1 MIGMMA
7 AMRLA
12 FWSFMVCFAGTLW
25 SQSADLNFVQNDGGV
40 HHALMAPHR
49 NPDAIP
55 PGFEIRLDVE
65 ESGDAVWLN
74 SEVQLPYGGY
84 IISATCT
91 FDYLGKFQVQW
102 ADTAAVRNTGWREEP
117 AAELAMEPFE
127 AQLVPMLLKD
137 TEVATR
143 LWIEPG
149 VDAASGELFMVLEP
163 QCVPYRLP
171 FSMTRSAA
179 GWSVIQGRLVSALQP

>member
-12 FWSFMVCFAGTLW
+12 FWSFMVCVAGTLW

>member
-1 MIGMMA
+1 MLVA
-7 AMRLA
+7 PRLA
-12 FWSFMVCFAGTLW
+12 LWSFMVCVASTVW
-25 SQSADLNFVQNDGGV
+25 SQSADLNFAQNEGGV
-40 HHALMAPHR
+40 HHALMEPHR
-49 NPDAIP
+49 NPEAIP

-65 ESGDAVWLN
+65 ESGNAVWLN

-84 IISATCT
+84 IISGTCT
-91 FDYLGKFQVQW
+91 FDYLGKFQVRW
-102 ADTAAVRNTGWREEP
+102 ADTAAVRTTGWREEP

-137 TEVATR
+137 TKVATR
-143 LWIEPG
+143 LWIEPD
-149 VDAASGELFMVLEP
+149 VAAASGEVFMVLEP

-171 FSMTRSAA
+171 FTMTRFEA

>member
-1 MIGMMA
+1 MIGVMA
-7 AMRLA
+7 ARRLA
-12 FWSFMVCFAGTLW
+12 LCLCMVCVASTVW
-25 SQSADLNFVQNDGGV
+25 SQSADLNFVHNDGGV

-49 NPDAIP
+49 NPDIIP

-102 ADTAAVRNTGWREEP
+102 ADTAAVRNTSWREEP

-137 TEVATR
+137 TKVATYLR
-143 LWIEPG
+143 IEPG
-149 VDAASGELFMVLEP
+149 VAAAAGEVFMVLEP

-171 FSMTRSAA
+171 FTMTRSEA

>member
-1 MIGMMA
+1 MVGFIGTA
-7 AMRLA
+7 
-12 FWSFMVCFAGTLW
+12 WG
-25 SQSADLNFVQNDGGV
+25 QNADLNFAQKDRGV

-65 ESGDAVWLN
+65 ESVDALWLI
-74 SEVQLPYGGY
+74 SDVQLPYGGY

-102 ADTAAVRNTGWREEP
+102 ADTAAVRNTDWREEP

-137 TEVATR
+137 TKVATR
-143 LWIEPG
+143 LSVEPG
-149 VDAASGELFMVLEP
+149 IASASGEVFMVLEP

-171 FSMTRSAA
+171 FSLSRSEA
-179 GWSVIQGRLVSALQP
+179 GWSVIQGRLVSALQD

>member
-7 AMRLA
+7 AKRWIIWYMA
-12 FWSFMVCFAGTLW
+12 CFTGTIW
-25 SQSADLNFVQNDGGV
+25 SQGADLNFVQNDGGV
-40 HHALMAPHR
+40 HHALMASHR

-84 IISATCT
+84 IISATCP

-171 FSMTRSAA
+171 FSMTRSEE
-179 GWSVIQGRLVSALQP
+179 GWSIIQGRLVSALQP

>member
-1 MIGMMA
+1 
-7 AMRLA
+7 
-12 FWSFMVCFAGTLW
+12 MVSLAGTAW

-65 ESGDAVWLN
+65 ESDDAVWLN

-102 ADTAAVRNTGWREEP
+102 ADTAAVRNTSWREEP

-137 TEVATR
+137 TKVATR

-149 VDAASGELFMVLEP
+149 VTDVSGEIFMVLEP

-171 FSMTRSAA
+171 FTMTRSEA
-179 GWSVIQGRLVSALQP
+179 GWSVIQRRLVSALQP

>member
-1 MIGMMA
+1 MNGVMA
-7 AMRLA
+7 AKR
-12 FWSFMVCFAGTLW
+12 WIIWYMVWIAGTAW

-55 PGFEIRLDVE
+55 PGFEIRLDTE
-65 ESGDAVWLN
+65 ERGDELWLISGI
-74 SEVQLPYGGY
+74 QLPYGGY

-102 ADTAAVRNTGWREEP
+102 ADTAAVRNMDWREEP
-117 AAELAMEPFE
+117 PAELAMEPFE

-149 VDAASGELFMVLEP
+149 VAAASGEVFMVLEP

-171 FSMTRSAA
+171 FTMTRSEA
-179 GWSVIQGRLVSALQP
+179 GWSVMQGRLVSALQH

>member
-1 MIGMMA
+1 MGAKRWIICH
-7 AMRLA
+7 
-12 FWSFMVCFAGTLW
+12 MVCFAGTIW
-25 SQSADLNFVQNDGGV
+25 SQGADLNFTQNDGGV

-65 ESGDAVWLN
+65 ESGEAVWLN

-137 TEVATR
+137 TEVFTR
-143 LWIEPG
+143 LWIQPG
-149 VDAASGELFMVLEP
+149 VAAASGEIFMVLEP

-171 FSMTRSAA
+171 FSMTRSEA

>member
-1 MIGMMA
+1 MTGVMA
-7 AMRLA
+7 AKRSII
-12 FWSFMVCFAGTLW
+12 WYMVCFAGTAW
-25 SQSADLNFVQNDGGV
+25 SQGADLNFVQNDGGV

-102 ADTAAVRNTGWREEP
+102 ADTAAVRNTSWREEP

-137 TEVATR
+137 TKVATYLR
-143 LWIEPG
+143 IEPG
-149 VDAASGELFMVLEP
+149 VAAAAGEVFMVLEP

-171 FSMTRSAA
+171 FTMTRSEA